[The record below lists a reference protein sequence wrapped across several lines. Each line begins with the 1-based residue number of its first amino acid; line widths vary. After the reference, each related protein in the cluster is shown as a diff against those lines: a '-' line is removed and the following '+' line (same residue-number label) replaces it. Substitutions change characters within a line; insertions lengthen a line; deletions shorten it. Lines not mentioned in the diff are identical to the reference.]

1 MRMKFDFIEIV
12 LLVLSVF
19 LMFVLLFG
27 SGCSAKHHLNR
38 YQAKGG
44 VCGKIDT
51 IKVFRFDTINNEY
64 RYFDSL
70 VIVND
75 RVVPLTRQEI
85 RYQYRVHRDT
95 IRLKELTIKEITK
108 WEKQKTK
115 REKRQPWA
123 WVALGVI
130 ILILI
135 YVIKSWFNR

>member
-1 MRMKFDFIEIV
+1 MNVDLKRLIA
-12 LLVLSVF
+12 L
-19 LMFVLLFG
+19 FVLFFWLMCAVFWVT
-27 SGCSAKHHLNR
+27 GCSAKHHLNR

-51 IKVFRFDTINNEY
+51 IKVMRFDTLTNEY

-123 WVALGVI
+123 WVAIGVI
-130 ILILI
+130 FLILI
-135 YVIKSWFNR
+135 YVIKSWKHR

>member
-1 MRMKFDFIEIV
+1 MNVDLKRLIA
-12 LLVLSVF
+12 L
-19 LMFVLLFG
+19 FVLFFWLMCAVFWVT
-27 SGCSAKHHLNR
+27 GCSAKHHLNR

-51 IKVFRFDTINNEY
+51 IKVMRFDTLTNEY

-75 RVVPLTRQEI
+75 RIVPLTRQEI

-123 WVALGVI
+123 WVAIGVI

-135 YVIKSWFNR
+135 YVIKSWKHR

>member
-1 MRMKFDFIEIV
+1 MNVDLKRLIA
-12 LLVLSVF
+12 L
-19 LMFVLLFG
+19 FVLFFWLMCAVFWVT
-27 SGCSAKHHLNR
+27 GCSAKHHLNR

-51 IKVFRFDTINNEY
+51 IKVFRFDTLTNEY

-123 WVALGVI
+123 WVAIGVI

-135 YVIKSWFNR
+135 YVIKSWFHR

>member
-1 MRMKFDFIEIV
+1 MKIDYGKIIAMWV
-12 LLVLSVF
+12 LLIWS
-19 LMFVLLFG
+19 MCTLLWLT
-27 SGCSAKHHLNR
+27 SCSAQHHLNK
-38 YQAKGG
+38 YQSKGG

-51 IKVFRFDTINNEY
+51 IKVMRFDTLTNEY

-70 VIVND
+70 IIVND

-123 WVALGVI
+123 WVAIGVI
-130 ILILI
+130 ILILL
-135 YVIKSWFNR
+135 YVIKSWFHR

>member
-1 MRMKFDFIEIV
+1 MNVDLKRLIA
-12 LLVLSVF
+12 L
-19 LMFVLLFG
+19 FVLFFWLMCAVFWVT
-27 SGCSAKHHLNR
+27 GCSAKYHLNR

-51 IKVFRFDTINNEY
+51 IKVMRFDTLTNEY

-123 WVALGVI
+123 WVAIGI
-130 ILILI
+130 IFLILI
-135 YVIKSWFNR
+135 YVIKSWKHR

>member
-1 MRMKFDFIEIV
+1 MNVDLKRLIA
-12 LLVLSVF
+12 L
-19 LMFVLLFG
+19 FVLFFWLMCAVFWVT
-27 SGCSAKHHLNR
+27 GCSAKHHLNR

-51 IKVFRFDTINNEY
+51 IKVFRFDTLTNEY

-123 WVALGVI
+123 WVAIGVI

-135 YVIKSWFNR
+135 YVIKSWKHR